1 MEIGYGDWCPL
12 STQKVKEDVAGLSY
26 SFSREFHYSHP
37 RTTMLMFGPKNAPAK
52 QNHYL
57 YLPTKNNKNDN
68 NDESCSSFIDRQN
81 VPKGVIMIVTQFDG
95 IPMADC
101 FKIIQYWSFEDSI
114 NSLSTTVRIGVSV
127 HFVKYT
133 VLKTQ
138 VRDGVKEELSVVAN
152 NWCKFALNNVPK
164 SLGNIKIATPNVRSP
179 VHLAQSVSHT
189 DLEAKPE
196 TQMNNN
202 KSNVQNLGTV
212 QKDKRVP
219 RKLPKIFFS
228 KTADEQSAVFS
239 VTSCKSLFNAI
250 FNSENRNIIIFISLT
265 VLLFLILFRNQSI
278 LFNRLQSYERDLQS
292 LQHVLTDLKNTN
304 LELRNMIQNCPN
316 VEMND

>member
-12 STQKVKEDVAGLSY
+12 STSKIPEDVAGLSY

-101 FKIIQYWSFEDSI
+101 FKIIQYWSFEDSV
-114 NSLSTTVRIGVSV
+114 NSQNTTVRIGVSV

-138 VRDGVKEELSVVAN
+138 VRDGVKEELSVIAN

-164 SLGNIKIATPNVRSP
+164 IIGNIKIVSTNVRSSANL
-179 VHLAQSVSHT
+179 VQSVSHT
-189 DLEAKPE
+189 DLEPKLHVN
-196 TQMNNN
+196 MNNN
-202 KSNVQNLGTV
+202 ENNVQNLLNV
-212 QKDKRVP
+212 QKEKRVP

-228 KTADEQSAVFS
+228 KTADEHSAVFS
-239 VTSCKSLFNAI
+239 LASCKSSFNAT
-250 FNSENRNIIIFISLT
+250 FSSENRNILIFISLT
-265 VLLFLILFRNQSI
+265 VLLLLISLRNQSI
-278 LFNRLQSYERDLQS
+278 LFDRLQSYERELQGF
-292 LQHVLTDLKNTN
+292 QHVFTDLKKTN

-316 VEMND
+316 VEKNN